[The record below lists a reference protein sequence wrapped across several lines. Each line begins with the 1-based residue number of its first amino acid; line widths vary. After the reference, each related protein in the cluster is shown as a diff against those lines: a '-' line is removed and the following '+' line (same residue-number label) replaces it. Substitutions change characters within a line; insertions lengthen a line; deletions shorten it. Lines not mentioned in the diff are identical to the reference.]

1 MDYTPQLGDIALC
14 ASTRLSAKIVMF
26 LQQEKTIWHWIYKK
40 IFNKPMNEVKYYH
53 GLMVLNEKEIIEQ
66 QWKIQIDSLDKI
78 LTRDIIIFR
87 KNNLTDKEKNI
98 LYINAI
104 QDLGKT
110 YDILLMFGKTLTFVT
125 GIKWFAKHIQQPDK
139 EFCISAVA
147 DWYWQIGIQFG
158 LETKELITT
167 DIMEE
172 YCLKSEEFD
181 VIYINKGA

>member
-14 ASTRLSAKIVMF
+14 ASTRLSAKIIMF

-40 IFNKPMNEVKYYH
+40 IFKKSMNKVSYYH
-53 GLMVLNEKEIIEQ
+53 GLMVLNAKEIIEQ
-66 QWKIQIDSLDKI
+66 QWKVQIAELDKI

-147 DWYWQIGIQFG
+147 DWYGKIGEKFG
-158 LETKELITT
+158 IESKELITT
-167 DIMEE
+167 DIVEE
-172 YCLKSEEFD
+172 FCEKSEEWER
-181 VIYINKGA
+181 VYLNKGA